1 MNKLKIGAISAIVA
15 ASAIGTLAIQHH
27 AKVRLHEQK
36 ESLRQQSD
44 TAARLSAENERLS
57 NLVATVKSSNSLSR
71 EQLTELLKLRN
82 EVGQLRH
89 AEAEKPR
96 LQADNTRL
104 RAKAEQAAKQL
115 AEAQA
120 LPNYW
125 PKEQL
130 AYSGYGDP
138 ESALKSMLAAMK
150 NGDVSSYQTMLTPEA
165 LADMQKELAKHGLSP
180 EQQEAQLKAMGASLV
195 SSSAGFHILDETMP
209 SPDQAVINLSFD
221 GEGVARKFVLKQVQ
235 NQWKFQ
241 DLLVGGQQLPPPK

>member
-1 MNKLKIGAISAIVA
+1 MNKFKIGIIGTIVV
-15 ASAIGTLAIQHH
+15 ASAIGTVAIQRH
-27 AKVRLHEQK
+27 ATVHLREQN
-36 ESLRQQSD
+36 ESLQHQAD
-44 TAARLSAENERLS
+44 VAARLSAENERLS

-89 AEAEKPR
+89 TEAELSR
-96 LQADNTRL
+96 LQADNAKL

-115 AEAQA
+115 AEAQT

-130 AYSGYGDP
+130 AFAGYGDP

-165 LADMQKELAKHGLSP
+165 LADLQKELAKHGLSQ
-180 EQQEAQLKAMGASLV
+180 EQQEKELRAMGTSLV
-195 SSSAGFHILDETMP
+195 SSSAGFHIVDETMP
-209 SPDQAVINLSFD
+209 TPDQAVINLSFD
-221 GEGVARKFVLKQVQ
+221 GEGVERKFVLKQVQ

-241 DLLVGGQQLPPPK
+241 DLLVAGQQLPPPK